1 MAYSYIFVVHQLYGG
16 GAERVVSVLASELA
30 ERGIDTHVI
39 IHYKAEKEY
48 MLSDKVKVHYD
59 RDDISNKGN
68 AVVRKIRKLFRI
80 RRIVKSCGDCYV
92 LPFCDFATIHT
103 FLATLFLKNKKFIS
117 TIRIDPR
124 NVTGIEATL
133 AKIITWFSYGLF
145 AQNDS
150 EKEYYP
156 GFVQRKTFIVPNPVN
171 SAFLKCHHE
180 YKNEIVKIV
189 SVGRLSKQK
198 NFQLI
203 IDVAQLLQKDYPQL
217 KFLIYGDGEEKDNL
231 QASIKNKK
239 LTERVILKGNV
250 ENIAD
255 ELNNADMFIMSS
267 DFEGMPNA
275 LMEAMALGLPSIS
288 TNCPSGPADLIKND
302 EYGVLVPI
310 NDVKAMAVA
319 VEIMISNIDFAYSLG
334 KKAKEMISDQYSASI
349 IAKRLTF
356 ECNNLRKS
364 RGNE

>member
-1 MAYSYIFVVHQLYGG
+1 MSYSYVFVVHQLYGG

-30 ERGIDTHVI
+30 EKGIDTHVI
-39 IHYKAEKEY
+39 IHYKSEKEY
-48 MLSDKVKVHYD
+48 MMSDKVKVHYD

-68 AVVRKIRKLFRI
+68 AFIRKIRKLLRI
-80 RRIVKSCGDCYV
+80 RRIVESCGDCYV

-103 FLATLFLKNKKFIS
+103 FLATLFLRNKKFIS

-124 NVTGIEATL
+124 NVTGVQATL
-133 AKIITWFSYGLF
+133 AKIITWFSFGLF

-171 SAFLKCHHE
+171 SAVLKCRHD
-180 YKNEIVKIV
+180 YRNEIVRIA

-203 IDVAQLLQKDYPQL
+203 IDVAHLLHDDYPQL
-217 KFLIYGDGEEKDNL
+217 RFLIYGDGEEKDNL
-231 QASIKNKK
+231 RASINQKE

-250 ENIAD
+250 EKIAD
-255 ELNNADMFIMSS
+255 ELNSADMFIMSS

-275 LMEAMALGLPSIS
+275 LMEAMAVGLPVIS
-288 TNCPSGPADLIKND
+288 TNCLSGPADLIKND
-302 EYGVLVPI
+302 EYGMLVPV
-310 NDVKAMAVA
+310 NDAKAMAAA
-319 VEIMISNIDFAYSLG
+319 VEKMVNDIDFAYSIG
-334 KKAKEMISDQYSASI
+334 KNAKIMISDYYSSST
-349 IAKRLTF
+349 IANRLMY

-364 RGNE
+364 RCNE